1 MCDMQTPHVLDM
13 EGNVRYADS
22 TCARHEVEMCTMQT
36 PHVLDMERN
45 VRYADSTF
53 ARYEE
58 KIARKGNLGLFV
70 PDIVMGS

>member
-1 MCDMQTPHVLDM
+1 
-13 EGNVRYADS
+13 
-22 TCARHEVEMCTMQT
+22 MQT